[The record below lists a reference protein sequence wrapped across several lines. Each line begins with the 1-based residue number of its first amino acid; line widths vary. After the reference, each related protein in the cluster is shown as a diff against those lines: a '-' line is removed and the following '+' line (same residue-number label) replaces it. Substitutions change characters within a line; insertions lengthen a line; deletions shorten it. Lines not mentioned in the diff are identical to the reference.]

1 MNCLQFVAAFILLL
15 GVGTL
20 GFPPVNITQFSN
32 DGKIWVLLVAG
43 SDGYGNYR
51 HQADICHAYQIL
63 HSNGI
68 PDENIIVMMVDDIAY
83 NQDNPTPGIIINS
96 PGGEDV
102 YHGVPK
108 DYTGKHVNSKTFL
121 HVLTG
126 NKAGV
131 QGIGSGKVIESGPN
145 DHIFVNFVD
154 HGGPGILCFPDDVL
168 AADDLVGALKNMAQ
182 KSQFAKMILYIE
194 ACYSGSMF
202 DNLLADDLNIF
213 VTTAADPFESSYACY
228 YDEERDTYLGDVF
241 SVNWMEDMRTESP
254 AVNDLHHQFE
264 RVRTRTNTSHVEEY
278 GDLDIGNTKLK
289 DVVGFN
295 MKNMNSVNSVY
306 ELDEPTMDVH
316 DNLHIPKQIL
326 LNQLEKYKDG
336 SKRKVLKT
344 KLRSLEKKRSE
355 VDAVVEKIINNLLD
369 LDEDA
374 KEYIRVG
381 KHSLNEQNFPCYKKL
396 FTLFS
401 NKCFNIPKN
410 PYVRIH
416 LQKFINMCDVPS
428 LGVEKAMEAIESVCY
443 DEERYANFF
452 AQ

>member
-1 MNCLQFVAAFILLL
+1 MNCLLLVARFILLL

-20 GFPPVNITQFSN
+20 GVPPQPQER
-32 DGKIWVLLVAG
+32 GKTWALLVAG
-43 SDGYGNYR
+43 SKGYYNYR
-51 HQADICHAYQIL
+51 HQADVCHAYQIL

-68 PDENIIVMMVDDIAY
+68 PDENIIVMMVDDIAH
-83 NQDNPTPGIIINS
+83 DPENPTPGIIINS

-126 NKAGV
+126 NKTGV
-131 QGIGSGKVIESGPN
+131 QGIGSGRVIESGPN
-145 DHIFVNFVD
+145 DHVFVNFVD

-168 AADDLVGALKNMAQ
+168 PADELIKTLKNMAQ
-182 KSQFAKMILYIE
+182 KSQFSKLIFYIE

-202 DNLLADDLNIF
+202 DNLLDDDLNIF

-228 YDEERDTYLGDVF
+228 YDEERMAYLGDVF
-241 SVNWMEDMRTESP
+241 SVTWMNDMNSETL
-254 AVNDLHHQFE
+254 ALNDLHHQFE

-289 DVVGFN
+289 DILGFN
-295 MKNMNSVNSVY
+295 MKNMNSIGSAY
-306 ELDEPTMDVH
+306 ESGNLPTMDVH
-316 DNLHIPKQIL
+316 DNLHIPLKIVM
-326 LNQLEKYKDG
+326 NQLEKYKDV
-336 SKRKVLKT
+336 SKRKELKT
-344 KLRSLEKKRSE
+344 ELRSLQKKRSE
-355 VDAVVEKIINNLLD
+355 VDAVIDKIINNLLD
-369 LDEDA
+369 LDEDS
-374 KEYIRVG
+374 KDDIRVG
-381 KHSLNEQNFPCYKKL
+381 RHSLNKQNFPCYKKL

-401 NKCFNIPKN
+401 DKCFNIPKN

-416 LQKFINMCDVPS
+416 LQKFVNMCGVPG
-428 LGVEKAMEAIESVCY
+428 LTIEKAVEAIESVCY
-443 DEERYANFF
+443 DEERYVNFF